1 MYSVLWLSGRR
12 SFRAMR
18 LTHLLRHIR
27 SCPERPVQ
35 CTRAGGVFKCT
46 YIGVDVRIDPTR
58 ADARMTGLLRS
69 VLTLVFRRCLRQP
82 NNIWGNRTPGSSI
95 RLSTQGAESDYMETS
110 NYLHIHILS
119 PGKAG
124 VKNNLTN
131 VSVLRVR
138 IGRSMIKTLAV
149 LLHNRVIRVKGL
161 PSRRVL
167 LKRMT
172 AVLAL
177 ISPSTTIA
185 TIAICPSP
193 ACSATHSTYHGF
205 VESYFSHV

>member
-1 MYSVLWLSGRR
+1 MNVFVVDVPDNDRLVDELRAECFHKGVYVLSTLALRSPFLSHNAAYLFVAAYPQLSR
-12 SFRAMR
+12 
-18 LTHLLRHIR
+18 
-27 SCPERPVQ
+27 RPVQ

-46 YIGVDVRIDPTR
+46 YIGVDVRIDPTH

-119 PGKAG
+119 LRKAG

-131 VSVLRVR
+131 VSLLGVR

-149 LLHNRVIRVKGL
+149 LLHNRVMRVKKLLSTPGA
-161 PSRRVL
+161 SEKNDRRPG
-167 LKRMT
+167 
-172 AVLAL
+172 
-177 ISPSTTIA
+177 SD
-185 TIAICPSP
+185 
-193 ACSATHSTYHGF
+193 
-205 VESYFSHV
+205 